1 MSMRVRPGRVNV
13 MVRIMIIVA
22 RDRPKLYD
30 YFREAFAG
38 VDHVEVI
45 MDRRLP
51 VSSAPAA
58 HGQRERRQRPAEPD
72 IYDELMLQGFVIKRL
87 QE

>member
-1 MSMRVRPGRVNV
+1 MSTRVRPGRVNV

-38 VDHVEVI
+38 VDQPSRDALAGGLPLAE
-45 MDRRLP
+45 RFRGLP
-51 VSSAPAA
+51 VEMLATDTIRVISRPL
-58 HGQRERRQRPAEPD
+58 ERCE
-72 IYDELMLQGFVIKRL
+72 G
-87 QE
+87 